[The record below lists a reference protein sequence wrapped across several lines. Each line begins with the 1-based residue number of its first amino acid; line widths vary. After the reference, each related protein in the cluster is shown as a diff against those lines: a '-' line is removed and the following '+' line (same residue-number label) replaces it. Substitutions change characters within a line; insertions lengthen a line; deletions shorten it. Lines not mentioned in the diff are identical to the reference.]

1 MKEKENVTQGN
12 HYNCPVV
19 TSYPEVIRNN
29 VDNLEINEIIF
40 RNPFIDLSNR
50 KTMFT
55 NLKDE
60 FKSFGI
66 SDKELK
72 QRLNMLM
79 KNYNNVV

>member
-1 MKEKENVTQGN
+1 M
-12 HYNCPVV
+12 
-19 TSYPEVIRNN
+19 
-29 VDNLEINEIIF
+29 
-40 RNPFIDLSNR
+40 DLSNR

-72 QRLNMLM
+72 SSD
-79 KNYNNVV
+79 

>member
-1 MKEKENVTQGN
+1 M
-12 HYNCPVV
+12 
-19 TSYPEVIRNN
+19 
-29 VDNLEINEIIF
+29 
-40 RNPFIDLSNR
+40 DLSNR

-72 QRLNMLM
+72 AAIEHAYEELQQCRLDIQGEGEKSFLT
-79 KNYNNVV
+79 

>member
-1 MKEKENVTQGN
+1 M
-12 HYNCPVV
+12 
-19 TSYPEVIRNN
+19 
-29 VDNLEINEIIF
+29 
-40 RNPFIDLSNR
+40 DLSNR

-72 QRLNMLM
+72 AAIEHAYEELQQCRLDIQGEGEKVLAYL
-79 KNYNNVV
+79 KENNIGHIMSIQKSTMD

>member
-1 MKEKENVTQGN
+1 MK
-12 HYNCPVV
+12 
-19 TSYPEVIRNN
+19 SF
-29 VDNLEINEIIF
+29 F
-40 RNPFIDLSNR
+40 RNPFMDLSNR

-72 QRLNMLM
+72 AAIEHAYEELQQCRLDDPRRRRKSPFLL
-79 KNYNNVV
+79 KRK